1 MSKTTEQIEAHIH
14 SAQNALRSNLDEL
27 ENKVKSAS
35 DWRRIYARHPGAMAA
50 AAFGAG
56 ALLALVSGRRSGSAG
71 QTAPASEP
79 RASADPPPSSGDR
92 RPDGVVRQI
101 WDPVKEALIGVA
113 VVRATGFVQELL
125 GGSRENQKRKSA
137 AGTGS
142 APGP

>member
-1 MSKTTEQIEAHIH
+1 MSETTEQIEAHIH
-14 SAQNALRSNLDEL
+14 SKQKALRSNLNEL
-27 ENKVKSAS
+27 ENKVKSAT

-56 ALLALVSGRRSGSAG
+56 ALLAIVSRRRSGSAG
-71 QTAPASEP
+71 QAASASEP
-79 RASADPPPSSGDR
+79 RASADPLPSSGDR
-92 RPDGVVRQI
+92 RPNGVARQI

-125 GGSRENQKRKSA
+125 GGSHEDQERKSG

-142 APGP
+142 APDP